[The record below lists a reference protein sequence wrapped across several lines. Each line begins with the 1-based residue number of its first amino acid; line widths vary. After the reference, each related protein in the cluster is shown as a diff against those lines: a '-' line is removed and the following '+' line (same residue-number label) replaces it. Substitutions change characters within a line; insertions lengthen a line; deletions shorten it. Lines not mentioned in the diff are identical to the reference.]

1 MTSLDIKDLLSIMA
15 HAKTEWCTIAVIEVS
30 SHGLDQLRFEWIQFD
45 MAVLTNITPEHLD
58 YHGTFEEYIDA
69 KKTLFHYVLSNTK
82 TNKMAILPKDDET
95 GRQRAEQMAFDTTI
109 SFWIRS
115 TAMMRAND
123 VKQYRDHTTFS
134 LEYLGANYPVQTSLI
149 GEFNVY
155 NEIAAISVATA
166 IGLPIEK
173 SISAIQSFSQVNG
186 RMNLIEHNW
195 VHT

>member
-1 MTSLDIKDLLSIMA
+1 
-15 HAKTEWCTIAVIEVS
+15 
-30 SHGLDQLRFEWIQFD
+30 
-45 MAVLTNITPEHLD
+45 
-58 YHGTFEEYIDA
+58 
-69 KKTLFHYVLSNTK
+69 
-82 TNKMAILPKDDET
+82 
-95 GRQRAEQMAFDTTI
+95 
-109 SFWIRS
+109 
-115 TAMMRAND
+115 MMRAND

-186 RMNLIEHNW
+186 RMNLIEHN
-195 VHT
+195 